1 MDTLYPCCAGLD
13 VHKKTVVA
21 CVRRLGPGGAVH
33 QEVRTFGTMTAHLLA
48 LSDWL
53 VHEGVT
59 HVAMESTGVYGKPIF
74 NLLEGA
80 FQVVLVN
87 PQHLKRVP
95 RRKTDVKDCAWIAQ
109 LLQCGL
115 LQPSF
120 IPPRPI
126 RELRELTRQRVQLV
140 AEKTAAANRIHKA
153 LEGATIKLA
162 SVATDVLGLSGR
174 AMIRAL
180 IAGEE
185 NPTVLANLARGV
197 LQKKLPA
204 LEVALQGRMTEHH
217 RFVLQLLLDHIE
229 ALERLIERL
238 DRRIGER
245 SAPFEGTIRNLDT
258 IPGINRR
265 GAECLVAELGKD
277 MDQFP
282 QAANLASWAGLC
294 PGNRESGGKSQGGR
308 TRKGNRWLR
317 RMLVQAAWA
326 ASRKR
331 GSYLRAQ
338 YRRLKGRR
346 GAKRAAVAVAH
357 TLLVISYQVIKRGV
371 SYQELGE
378 HYFDRLKPEELTR
391 SLVRR
396 LERLGHKVTLEAKD
410 DAA

>member
-1 MDTLYPCCAGLD
+1 M
-13 VHKKTVVA
+13 
-21 CVRRLGPGGAVH
+21 
-33 QEVRTFGTMTAHLLA
+33 
-48 LSDWL
+48 
-53 VHEGVT
+53 
-59 HVAMESTGVYGKPIF
+59 
-74 NLLEGA
+74 
-80 FQVVLVN
+80 
-87 PQHLKRVP
+87 
-95 RRKTDVKDCAWIAQ
+95 
-109 LLQCGL
+109 
-115 LQPSF
+115 
-120 IPPRPI
+120 
-126 RELRELTRQRVQLV
+126 
-140 AEKTAAANRIHKA
+140 
-153 LEGATIKLA
+153 
-162 SVATDVLGLSGR
+162 
-174 AMIRAL
+174 
-180 IAGEE
+180 
-185 NPTVLANLARGV
+185 
-197 LQKKLPA
+197 
-204 LEVALQGRMTEHH
+204 
-217 RFVLQLLLDHIE
+217 
-229 ALERLIERL
+229 
-238 DRRIGER
+238 
-245 SAPFEGTIRNLDT
+245 
-258 IPGINRR
+258 
-265 GAECLVAELGKD
+265 VAELGTD

-282 QAANLASWAGLC
+282 QAGNLASWAGLC